1 MPGQACGKLGHSTP
15 RETPARPMSQSDA
28 AQRQRFLLTLTDV
41 LRGCG
46 DTRAILQEVSAML
59 GRHFRVN
66 RVGYGHVD
74 EQLDLIDY
82 DVCWTDGSVPPLMGR
97 FPASAFGQPVIDRLR
112 AGEPVVIA
120 NVRHHPL
127 TSDAATIR
135 TSHEVDTRAI
145 LVVPLFK
152 AGRLRT
158 IVYLNQRPERQWTPH
173 EVELMNEVA
182 ERTRELIE
190 RGRAEQALRESEA
203 RWRGLFERMGE
214 GFFIGEAVRD
224 DAGRMVDFRFVEV
237 NPAFERL
244 TGIPVNQALGR
255 TVREAIPG
263 LQDEV
268 IDTYARVVD
277 TGEGAE
283 FELHV
288 PALNDRWYEARARAI
303 GNDQFSVLFLEITR
317 RKAAETALVL
327 SEKRFRL
334 MADAVPQIVWITDA
348 EGGTEFFNRHWYA
361 YTGMS
366 GYPGTAAEVAVSVL
380 HPEDR
385 QVTMERFNQARAT
398 GTAFN
403 VEHRIR
409 SASGDY
415 RWFLVRAEPYHDPAT
430 GRVTQWYGS
439 SVDIHD
445 RKLAEESLRA
455 SEARYRTLF
464 ESIDEGFC
472 ILQMVL
478 DAAGQAQDYR
488 FLEIN
493 PAFERHTG
501 MAGALGRT
509 VRELV
514 PGIEPS
520 WVQTYGRV
528 ARTGEPLRFEEHAA
542 SMGRWF
548 DVFAFR
554 VGEPRE
560 HKVALLFSD
569 VTQRKR
575 AEHALREREAEL
587 REAQS
592 LARLGSWYWDLA
604 TDLTEPSAELLH
616 IFGFVSPE
624 QVPPFRQQSGVLYPP
639 PDWERMNA
647 AVQQALA
654 QGSSYVIDVRAWR
667 GSEPIWVT
675 ARGSVVRNAQGKVV
689 GLRGTVQDITERKL
703 AEEALR
709 EADTRKD
716 EFLAT
721 LAHELRNPLA
731 PMSNGLAILRHADPA
746 SPVGVRARELM
757 ERQLMHMVRLVDD
770 LLDVSRVSRGK
781 VALKKAT
788 VSLNAVVELALET
801 SRPLIESAHHALSVE
816 LPQEPVL
823 LHADATRLAQVLSN
837 LLNNAAKYTP
847 EGGRLVLR
855 AERRP
860 GERLSLSVSD
870 NGMGIPADML
880 GQVFDLFTQVG
891 STLDRSQ
898 GGLGIGLS
906 LARQLVEM
914 HGGHISAESAGP
926 NQGSTFIVDLPMGRL
941 LAGEPAGMGQALA
954 GAAACRRVLVVDD
967 NVDAAETLALLLRM
981 DGHEVHVVHDGLQA
995 IAAAQAH
1002 LPELVFLDIGMPG
1015 LNGYE
1020 VAARLRAIP
1029 ALAQTVL
1036 VAVTGWGTERDQVR
1050 TRAAGIDGHLTK
1062 PVQEEDLARALELRR

>member
-1 MPGQACGKLGHSTP
+1 MT
-15 RETPARPMSQSDA
+15 ESDA

-74 EQLDLIDY
+74 ERLDLIDY

-120 NVRHHPL
+120 NVRHHAL

-145 LVVPLFK
+145 LVVPLFT

-158 IVYLNQRPERQWTPH
+158 IVYLNQRAERPWTPH

-255 TVREAIPG
+255 TVREAVPG

-277 TGEGAE
+277 TGESAE

-303 GNDQFSVLFLEITR
+303 GSDQFSVLFLEITQ
-317 RKAAETALVL
+317 RKATESALML

-348 EGGTEFFNRHWYA
+348 EGRTEFFNRHWYA
-361 YTGMS
+361 YTGLA
-366 GYPGTAAEVAVSVL
+366 GYPGTAAEVAVSVV
-380 HPEDR
+380 HPDDR

-409 SASGDY
+409 AASGDY
-415 RWFLVRAEPYHDPAT
+415 RWFLVRAEPYEDPAS
-430 GRVTQWYGS
+430 GCVTQWYGS

-478 DAAGQAQDYR
+478 DGAGRAHDYR

-509 VRELV
+509 IRELV

-520 WVQTYGRV
+520 WVETYGRV
-528 ARTGEPLRFEEHAA
+528 ARTGEPLRFEEHAP

-569 VTQRKR
+569 VTQRRR
-575 AEHALREREAEL
+575 AEQALREREAEL
-587 REAQS
+587 READ
-592 LARLGSWYWDLA
+592 A
-604 TDLTEPSAELLH
+604 
-616 IFGFVSPE
+616 
-624 QVPPFRQQSGVLYPP
+624 
-639 PDWERMNA
+639 
-647 AVQQALA
+647 
-654 QGSSYVIDVRAWR
+654 
-667 GSEPIWVT
+667 
-675 ARGSVVRNAQGKVV
+675 
-689 GLRGTVQDITERKL
+689 
-703 AEEALR
+703 
-709 EADTRKD
+709 RKD

-731 PMSNGLAILRHADPA
+731 PISNGLAILRHADPA

-788 VSLNAVVELALET
+788 VSLNAVVEQALET
-801 SRPLIESAHHALSVE
+801 SRPLIESARHALSVE

-823 LHADATRLAQVLSN
+823 LHADATRLAQVLGN

-847 EGGRLVLR
+847 EGGRIALR

-906 LARQLVEM
+906 LARRLVEM

-926 NQGSTFIVDLPMGRL
+926 NRGSTFVVDLPIGRPP
-941 LAGEPAGMGQALA
+941 AAAPAGMGGAPA
-954 GAAACRRVLVVDD
+954 GGADGVACRRVLVVDD

-1002 LPELVFLDIGMPG
+1002 LPELVFLDIGMPV

-1062 PVQEEDLARALELRR
+1062 PVREEDLARALELRR

>member
-1 MPGQACGKLGHSTP
+1 MT
-15 RETPARPMSQSDA
+15 ESDA

-74 EQLDLIDY
+74 ERLDLIDY

-120 NVRHHPL
+120 NVRRHPL

-214 GFFIGEAVRD
+214 GFFIAEAVRD
-224 DAGRMVDFRFVEV
+224 DAGRMVDFRFVEA

-244 TGIPVNQALGR
+244 TGIPVSQALGR

-263 LQDEV
+263 VQDEV
-268 IDTYARVVD
+268 IDAYARVVD
-277 TGEGAE
+277 SGESAE

-303 GNDQFSVLFLEITR
+303 GNGQFSVLFLEITQ
-317 RKAAETALVL
+317 RKAAETALML
-327 SEKRFRL
+327 SEK
-334 MADAVPQIVWITDA
+334 
-348 EGGTEFFNRHWYA
+348 
-361 YTGMS
+361 
-366 GYPGTAAEVAVSVL
+366 
-380 HPEDR
+380 
-385 QVTMERFNQARAT
+385 
-398 GTAFN
+398 
-403 VEHRIR
+403 
-409 SASGDY
+409 
-415 RWFLVRAEPYHDPAT
+415 
-430 GRVTQWYGS
+430 
-439 SVDIHD
+439 
-445 RKLAEESLRA
+445 
-455 SEARYRTLF
+455 RYRTLF

-478 DAAGQAQDYR
+478 DDAGQAHDYR

-520 WVQTYGRV
+520 WVETYGRV

-569 VTQRKR
+569 ITQRKR

-604 TDLTEPSAELLH
+604 TDLTEPSAELLR
-616 IFGFVSPE
+616 IFGFSTPE
-624 QVPPFRQQSGVLYPP
+624 QVPPFREQSGVLYPP
-639 PDWERMNA
+639 PDWERLNA
-647 AVQQALA
+647 AAQQALA
-654 QGSSYVIDVRAWR
+654 QGSSYAIDVRALHR
-667 GSEPIWVT
+667 GGEPIWVT
-675 ARGSVVRNAQGKVV
+675 ARGTAVRDAQGRVV
-689 GLRGTVQDITERKL
+689 GLRGTVLDITERKL

-709 EADTRKD
+709 EADARKD

-731 PMSNGLAILRHADPA
+731 PISNGLAILRHADPA

-757 ERQLMHMVRLVDD
+757 ERQLTHMVRLVDD

-801 SRPLIESAHHALSVE
+801 SRPLIESARHALSVE

-847 EGGRLVLR
+847 EGGRIALR
-855 AERRP
+855 AERRA

-870 NGMGIPADML
+870 NGMGIPAELL
-880 GQVFDLFTQVG
+880 GQVFDLFMQVG
-891 STLDRSQ
+891 STLDRAQ

-906 LARQLVEM
+906 LARRLVEM

-926 NQGSTFIVDLPMGRL
+926 NRGSTFVVDLPIGRPS
-941 LAGEPAGMGQALA
+941 AATPAGVGRVPGSGPDGSA
-954 GAAACRRVLVVDD
+954 GRRVLVVDD

-981 DGHEVHVVHDGLQA
+981 DGHGVHVVHDGLQA
-995 IAAAQAH
+995 IAAAQAQ

-1020 VAARLRAIP
+1020 VAARLRAMP
-1029 ALAQTVL
+1029 ALAKTVL
-1036 VAVTGWGTERDQVR
+1036 VAVTGWGTERDQDR

-1062 PVQEEDLARALELRR
+1062 PVGEEALARALELRR